1 MPMWL
6 FDFIDEL
13 FMPNPE
19 KDDRVRYM
27 KRLVLAVALSAGIGA
42 VALFFDR

>member
-19 KDDRVRYM
+19 KDDR
-27 KRLVLAVALSAGIGA
+27 KRHAMRLILVVILAVIVGTIFA
-42 VALFFDR
+42 

>member
-19 KDDRVRYM
+19 KDDRKRYTQ
-27 KRLVLAVALSAGIGA
+27 RLGLGIVLGII
-42 VALFFDR
+42 VVWLFG

>member
-19 KDDRVRYM
+19 KDDRKRHT
-27 KRLVLAVALSAGIGA
+27 KRLVLGVILAVLVGTIFA
-42 VALFFDR
+42 